1 MKEIECPN
9 CGAMFSAGEPEC
21 PYCGHINPMGAE
33 AKFLRDLEKTRKELD
48 DVDDEARAAYGGEIK
63 KGAKSTLKTVM
74 IVAVIIAILVGGFF
88 ILEKTVFNYDYKGN
102 YADELAWEHE
112 AFAEYDELFEAEK
125 YEDLM
130 ERIATDGE
138 KHDVWNWENYD
149 EFMEIADE
157 LWGDPEDGAGESSEE
172 IQD

>member
-1 MKEIECPN
+1 MREIECPN
-9 CGAMFSAGEPEC
+9 CGAVFDAGEPKC

-48 DVDDEARAAYGGEIK
+48 NVDDEAKAAYSGEIK
-63 KGAKSTLKTVM
+63 KSAKSTLKTVM

-88 ILEKTVFNYDYKGN
+88 ILEKTVFNYGFKGN

-130 ERIATDGE
+130 ERIAADGD

-157 LWGDPEDGAGESSEE
+157 LWGED
-172 IQD
+172 

>member
-1 MKEIECPN
+1 MKEIECTN
-9 CGAMFSAGEPEC
+9 CGAVFDAGEPKC

-33 AKFLRDLEKTRKELD
+33 AKFLRDLEDTRKDLD
-48 DVDDEARAAYGGEIK
+48 QVDDEVKRAFGREIRRGAR
-63 KGAKSTLKTVM
+63 STAKTVI
-74 IVAVIIAILVGGFF
+74 IVGLIILLLAGGF
-88 ILEKTVFNYDYKGN
+88 IVLEKTVFSYDYKGD
-102 YADELAWEHE
+102 YAKELAWEHE

-138 KHDVWNWENYD
+138 EHDVWNWENYD

-157 LWGDPEDGAGESSEE
+157 LWGED
-172 IQD
+172 

>member
-9 CGAMFSAGEPEC
+9 CGAVFGAGEPKC

-33 AKFLRDLEKTRKELD
+33 AKFLRDLEETRKELD
-48 DVDDEARAAYGGEIK
+48 NVDDEARAAYGGEIK
-63 KGAKSTLKTVM
+63 KGAKSTVR
-74 IVAVIIAILVGGFF
+74 IIAVIVIIAAILAGVIHVLNNTMFYYGF
-88 ILEKTVFNYDYKGN
+88 KGN

-130 ERIATDGE
+130 ERIAADGE
-138 KHDVWNWENYD
+138 KHDVWNWENYE
-149 EFMEIADE
+149 EFMDIADE
-157 LWGDPEDGAGESSEE
+157 LWGED
-172 IQD
+172 

>member
-1 MKEIECPN
+1 
-9 CGAMFSAGEPEC
+9 
-21 PYCGHINPMGAE
+21 MGAE

-48 DVDDEARAAYGGEIK
+48 NVDDEARAAYGGEIK
-63 KGAKSTLKTVM
+63 KGAKSTVR
-74 IVAVIIAILVGGFF
+74 IIAVIVIIAAILAGVIHVLNNTMFYYGF
-88 ILEKTVFNYDYKGN
+88 KGN

-157 LWGDPEDGAGESSEE
+157 LWGED
-172 IQD
+172 

>member
-9 CGAMFSAGEPEC
+9 CGATFDAGEPKC

-33 AKFLRDLEKTRKELD
+33 AKFLRDLEKTRKD
-48 DVDDEARAAYGGEIK
+48 MDQVDDEVKRAFGREIK
-63 KGAKSTLKTVM
+63 KGAKSTVR
-74 IVAVIIAILVGGFF
+74 IIAVIVIIAAILAGVIHVLNNTMFYYGF
-88 ILEKTVFNYDYKGN
+88 KGN

-112 AFAEYDELFEAEK
+112 AFAEYDELFKAEK
-125 YEDLM
+125 YDELL
-130 ERIATDGE
+130 ERIAEDGE

>member
-9 CGAMFSAGEPEC
+9 CGAVFDAGEPKC

-33 AKFLRDLEKTRKELD
+33 AKFLRDLEETRKELD
-48 DVDDEARAAYGGEIK
+48 NVDDEARAAYGGEIK
-63 KGAKSTLKTVM
+63 KGAKTTVR
-74 IVAVIIAILVGGFF
+74 IIAVIVIIAAILAGVIHVLNNTMFYYGF
-88 ILEKTVFNYDYKGN
+88 KGN

-157 LWGDPEDGAGESSEE
+157 LWGED
-172 IQD
+172 

>member
-1 MKEIECPN
+1 MKETECPN
-9 CGAMFSAGEPEC
+9 CGAVFEAKEPKC

-48 DVDDEARAAYGGEIK
+48 NVDDEARAAYGGEIK

-74 IVAVIIAILVGGFF
+74 IVAIVIAVLVGGFF

-102 YADELAWEHE
+102 YAEELAWEHE
-112 AFAEYDELFEAEK
+112 AFAEYDELLQAEK

-130 ERIATDGE
+130 ERIAEDGE

-157 LWGDPEDGAGESSEE
+157 LWGED
-172 IQD
+172 

>member
-9 CGAMFSAGEPEC
+9 CGANFDAGEPKC

-33 AKFLRDLEKTRKELD
+33 AKFLRDLEKTRKD
-48 DVDDEARAAYGGEIK
+48 MDQVDDEVKRAFGREIK
-63 KGAKSTLKTVM
+63 KGAKSTVR
-74 IVAVIIAILVGGFF
+74 IIAVIVIIAAILAGVIHVLNNTMFYYGF
-88 ILEKTVFNYDYKGN
+88 KGN

-112 AFAEYDELFEAEK
+112 AFAEYDELFKAEK
-125 YEDLM
+125 YDELL
-130 ERIATDGE
+130 ERIAEDGE